1 MVLRILEEPVDETS
15 QPVEVS
21 IAARLAGCAV
31 ACLIAL
37 IPAVAT
43 SYGAYQLT
51 KLLRGMKDAESVPN
65 AAAMASRLS
74 SFNLPIIIGLAI
86 CAVLALGFALV
97 LATNPRLRL
106 ASVGLPC
113 TIAILFM
120 AAWPALL
127 LWNVETRV
135 LDVYKMTRRD
145 DMTATAQTIAFLLFC
160 AFLFGLL
167 TQAASVIAPLT
178 SLLIKPQSRSD
189 PLAPRRAMV
198 WLFGA
203 TLLLVFSG
211 AYVIVA

>member
-1 MVLRILEEPVDETS
+1 
-15 QPVEVS
+15 
-21 IAARLAGCAV
+21 
-31 ACLIAL
+31 
-37 IPAVAT
+37 
-43 SYGAYQLT
+43 
-51 KLLRGMKDAESVPN
+51 MKDAESVPN

-211 AYVIVA
+211 AYVIIA